1 MVTGWISNVWIDNK
15 LCNDSMNVLQVGCA
29 SYLVFPLPSSSVVHL
44 RSASRWSCRRGL
56 ASGPLWP
63 DSSVAASSLLLM
75 LKLVVGLG
83 LARPLAVGLAR
94 LVLRS
99 AGLMPLI
106 DPPAL
111 PPAPHLPALSPV
123 LPPPLLRLALS
134 CFSRF
139 TIPESQLVYAVI
151 PRRVRR
157 QQ

>member
-1 MVTGWISNVWIDNK
+1 MPERPGF
-15 LCNDSMNVLQVGCA
+15 G
-29 SYLVFPLPSSSVVHL
+29 
-44 RSASRWSCRRGL
+44 SA
-56 ASGPLWP
+56 
-63 DSSVAASSLLLM
+63 
-75 LKLVVGLG
+75 
-83 LARPLAVGLAR
+83 LARLVGGGFLTPPYVEAGGGAGAGSAARGGLAR

-151 PRRVRR
+151 PSRVRR

>member
-1 MVTGWISNVWIDNK
+1 
-15 LCNDSMNVLQVGCA
+15 
-29 SYLVFPLPSSSVVHL
+29 
-44 RSASRWSCRRGL
+44 
-56 ASGPLWP
+56 
-63 DSSVAASSLLLM
+63 M

-83 LARPLAVGLAR
+83 LARPLAVGLAW

-99 AGLMPLI
+99 VGLMPLI